1 MLCMIVLGI
10 LFHYVVATNMSLTF
24 QFFVSK
30 LKICIDCN
38 ETGLNSARIINK
50 VIVGLELMF
59 FLKEYNKKSKSVWG
73 WKALNTDE
81 IGKSLNVT

>member
-1 MLCMIVLGI
+1 ML
-10 LFHYVVATNMSLTF
+10 
-24 QFFVSK
+24 
-30 LKICIDCN
+30 
-38 ETGLNSARIINK
+38 ETGLNSARTIDK